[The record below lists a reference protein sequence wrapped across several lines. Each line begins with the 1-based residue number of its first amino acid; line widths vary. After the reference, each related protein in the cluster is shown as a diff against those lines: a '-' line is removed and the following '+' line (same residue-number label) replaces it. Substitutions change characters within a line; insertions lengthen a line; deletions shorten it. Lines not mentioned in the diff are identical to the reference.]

1 MFGEI
6 RMKKYLNKQFGMEM
20 LLAVIGGTLFACGV
34 NILITPLGL
43 YNGGFMGMAQLIRT
57 GLVQGLKLSFLSKY
71 DIAGIIYYIINIP
84 LFYWAWKEMGKMFLF
99 KSLVTVTIQTL
110 WMTFLPI
117 PTEPIF
123 SDYLTSCIIGG
134 LVVGTGVGTILRGRS
149 SGGGQDIVGVICAK
163 KFPNFSVGKITIMMN
178 VVIYAICL
186 WMFDIEIVVYSL
198 IYTTV
203 LAMACDRV
211 HVQNINM
218 SAMIFT
224 KKDGISDAVLQEMR
238 RGVTAWDGVGAY
250 TNEGTHIYYIMIS
263 KYEVEK
269 LKEIVHR
276 IDPHAFVVLN
286 EGSRVV
292 GNFEKRL

>member
-1 MFGEI
+1 
-6 RMKKYLNKQFGMEM
+6 MKKYLNKQFGMEM
-20 LLAVIGGTLFACGV
+20 LLAVVGGTLFSCGV

-224 KKDGISDAVLQEMR
+224 KKDGISDAVLKEMR

-250 TNEGTHIYYIMIS
+250 TKEDTHIYYIMIS

-276 IDPHAFVVLN
+276 IDPQAFVRRDCRDYVGAP
-286 EGSRVV
+286 EGAPC
-292 GNFEKRL
+292 

>member
-1 MFGEI
+1 MREI
-6 RMKKYLNKQFGMEM
+6 KLKYLNKQFGQEM
-20 LLAVIGGTLFACGV
+20 LLAVIGGTLFACGI

-57 GLVQGLKLSFLSKY
+57 GLVQGLKLSFLNKI
-71 DIAGIIYYIINIP
+71 DIAGIIYYLINVP
-84 LFYWAWKEMGKMFLF
+84 LFYWAWKEMGKMFLI
-99 KSLVTVTIQTL
+99 KSLLTVTIQTL
-110 WMTFLPI
+110 WITFLPI
-117 PTEPIF
+117 PKEPIF
-123 SDYLTSCIIGG
+123 SDYLTSCIVGG

-163 KFPNFSVGKITIMMN
+163 KFPNFSVGKVTIIMN

-186 WMFDIEIVVYSL
+186 WMFDIEVVVYSH

-224 KKDGISDAVLQEMR
+224 KKEGISETVLREMR
-238 RGVTAWDGVGAY
+238 RGVTAWNGVGAY
-250 TNEGTHIYYIMIS
+250 TNDETHVYYIMIS

-276 IDPHAFVVLN
+276 FDPQAFMVLN
-286 EGSRVV
+286 EGCMVV

>member
-1 MFGEI
+1 
-6 RMKKYLNKQFGMEM
+6 MKKHLNKQFGIEM
-20 LLAVIGGTLFACGV
+20 LWALVGTTMFACGV
-34 NILITPLGL
+34 NLIITPLGL
-43 YNGGFMGMAQLIRT
+43 YNGGFMGVAQLIRT
-57 GLVQGLKLSFLSKY
+57 GLVQGLGLTLFNKF
-71 DIAGIIYYIINIP
+71 DIAGIIYYLINIP
-84 LFYWAWKEMGKMFLF
+84 LFYWAWKEMGKMFLV
-99 KSLVTVTIQTL
+99 KSLVTVTVQTL
-110 WMTFLPI
+110 WMTFVPI
-117 PTEPIF
+117 PEEPIF
-123 SDYLTSCIIGG
+123 SDYLTACIIGG
-134 LVVGTGVGTILRGRS
+134 LIIGTGVGMILRGRS

-163 KFPNFSVGKITIMMN
+163 KFPDFSVGKITIMMN
-178 VVIYAICL
+178 AVIYGICL
-186 WMFDIEIVVYSL
+186 WMFDIETVVYSL

-203 LAMACDRV
+203 LAMACDRA

-224 KKDGISDAVLQEMR
+224 KKDGISDAVLKEMR

-276 IDPHAFVVLN
+276 IDPQAFVVLN